1 MGLDIGKGRGGTLG
15 RGKGD
20 IGKGRGGTLGRGEG
34 GLWEGGRGDLGR
46 GEGGTHTLKES
57 GFPGSLKLGL
67 DFDKCQPL
75 IPICPYVFP
84 PNI

>member
-1 MGLDIGKGRGGTLG
+1 MRERRDGVRHWEGGTLG
-15 RGKGD
+15 RGD
-20 IGKGRGGTLGRGEG
+20 IGKGRGGT
-34 GLWEGGRGDLGR
+34 LGR

-57 GFPGSLKLGL
+57 GFPGSLKL
-67 DFDKCQPL
+67 DKRQPL

>member
-1 MGLDIGKGRGGTLG
+1 MRARERGWGWTLGKEEGGHWEGGRGTLG
-15 RGKGD
+15 K
-20 IGKGRGGTLGRGEG
+20 GEG